1 MGKLKN
7 ILFMDVDNPNEKA
20 DGPIALRISAIV
32 MMIYLAVISVML
44 VMVHRVL
51 WIVGNLLFVLIY
63 GHLIGMTYR
72 NHTRKALIWYNVVT
86 VAAVCFNVGLIGWN
100 IGIQHFLFVLVLMDL
115 IFTCRNRWNQCA
127 VVLFLCVIRLA
138 LYFYCRMYA
147 ATIQL
152 QIFYDIFLQVFTTV
166 AVFFML
172 YLNGMM
178 LARDSQVI
186 ERKLMK
192 YNKELQRAANTD
204 MLTKLWNRLFLMQ
217 YMEKKVASPDIFLSI
232 AIGDIDFFK
241 KVNDTYGHECGDE
254 VLRTLAAVFKKEMEG
269 CGVVARWGG
278 EEFIFVFE
286 GVNGD
291 EAMVLLDHLQRVVR
305 DTVINYEGLQ
315 LKVTMTFGLVEY
327 NTKLRLDE
335 NINIADERLYIG
347 KEKGRDRIIY

>member
-44 VMVHRVL
+44 VMVHRAL

-86 VAAVCFNVGLIGWN
+86 VVAVCSNVGLIGWN
-100 IGIQHFLFVLVLMDL
+100 SGIQHFLFVLVLMDL
-115 IFTCRNRWNQCA
+115 IFTCRKRWNQCA

-147 ATIQL
+147 TTIQL

-178 LARDSQVI
+178 LARDSQII

-269 CGVVARWGG
+269 HGVVARWGG

-291 EAMVLLDHLQRVVR
+291 EAMVLLDHLQRAIR

-327 NTKLRLDE
+327 DTKLRLDE

>member
-32 MMIYLAVISVML
+32 MMIYLAVISVL
-44 VMVHRVL
+44 PVMVHRVL

-147 ATIQL
+147 TTIQL
-152 QIFYDIFLQVFTTV
+152 HIFYDIFLQVFTTV

-178 LARDSQVI
+178 LARDSQII

-217 YMEKKVASPDIFLSI
+217 YMEKKVASPDIFMSI

-269 CGVVARWGG
+269 HGVVARWGG

-327 NTKLRLDE
+327 DTKLRLDE

>member
-72 NHTRKALIWYNVVT
+72 NHTRKALTWYNVVT

-100 IGIQHFLFVLVLMDL
+100 SGIQHFLFVLVLIDL

-147 ATIQL
+147 TTIQL

-178 LARDSQVI
+178 LARDSQII

-217 YMEKKVASPDIFLSI
+217 YMEKKVASPDIFMSI

-269 CGVVARWGG
+269 HGVVARWGG

>member
-32 MMIYLAVISVML
+32 MMIYLAVISVL
-44 VMVHRVL
+44 PVMVHRVL

-147 ATIQL
+147 TTIQL

-178 LARDSQVI
+178 LARDSQII

-269 CGVVARWGG
+269 HGVVARWGG

-291 EAMVLLDHLQRVVR
+291 EAMMLLDHLQRVVR

-327 NTKLRLDE
+327 DTKLRLDE

-347 KEKGRDRIIY
+347 KEEGRDRIIY

>member
-32 MMIYLAVISVML
+32 MMIYLAVISVL
-44 VMVHRVL
+44 PVMVHRVL

-100 IGIQHFLFVLVLMDL
+100 SGIQHFLFVLVLIDL

-147 ATIQL
+147 TTIQL

-178 LARDSQVI
+178 LARDSQII

-217 YMEKKVASPDIFLSI
+217 YMEKKVASPDIFMSI

-269 CGVVARWGG
+269 YGVVARWGG

-347 KEKGRDRIIY
+347 KEEGRDRIIY

>member
-32 MMIYLAVISVML
+32 MMIYLAVISVL
-44 VMVHRVL
+44 PVMVHRVL

-72 NHTRKALIWYNVVT
+72 NHTRKALTWYNVVT

-100 IGIQHFLFVLVLMDL
+100 SGIQHFLFVLVLIDL

-147 ATIQL
+147 TTIQL

-178 LARDSQVI
+178 LARDSQII

-217 YMEKKVASPDIFLSI
+217 YMEKKVASPDIFMSI

-269 CGVVARWGG
+269 HGVVARWGG

>member
-100 IGIQHFLFVLVLMDL
+100 SGIQHFLFVLVLIDL

-147 ATIQL
+147 TTIQL

-178 LARDSQVI
+178 LARDSQII

-269 CGVVARWGG
+269 HGVVARWGG

-291 EAMVLLDHLQRVVR
+291 EAMMLLDHLQRVVR

-327 NTKLRLDE
+327 DTKLRLDE

-347 KEKGRDRIIY
+347 KEEGRDRIIY

>member
-44 VMVHRVL
+44 VMVHRAL

-86 VAAVCFNVGLIGWN
+86 VAAVCSNVGLIGWN
-100 IGIQHFLFVLVLMDL
+100 SGIQHFLFVLVLMDL

-147 ATIQL
+147 TTIQL

-178 LARDSQVI
+178 LARDSQII

-254 VLRTLAAVFKKEMEG
+254 VLRTLAAIFKKEMEG
-269 CGVVARWGG
+269 HGVVARWGG

-291 EAMVLLDHLQRVVR
+291 EAMVLLDHLQRAVR

>member
-32 MMIYLAVISVML
+32 MMIYLAVISVL
-44 VMVHRVL
+44 PVMVHRVL

-63 GHLIGMTYR
+63 GYLIGMTYR
-72 NHTRKALIWYNVVT
+72 NHTRKALTWYNVVT

-100 IGIQHFLFVLVLMDL
+100 SGIQHFLFVLVLIDL

-147 ATIQL
+147 TTIQL

-178 LARDSQVI
+178 LARDSQII

-217 YMEKKVASPDIFLSI
+217 YMEKKVASPDIFMSI

-269 CGVVARWGG
+269 HGVVARWGG

>member
-32 MMIYLAVISVML
+32 MMIYLAVISVL
-44 VMVHRVL
+44 PVMVHRVL

-86 VAAVCFNVGLIGWN
+86 VAAVCSNVGLIGWN
-100 IGIQHFLFVLVLMDL
+100 SGIQHFLFVLVLIDL
-115 IFTCRNRWNQCA
+115 IFTCRNRWKQCV

-147 ATIQL
+147 TTIQL
-152 QIFYDIFLQVFTTV
+152 QIFYDIFLQVFSTV

-178 LARDSQVI
+178 LARDSQII

-217 YMEKKVASPDIFLSI
+217 YMEKKVASPDIFMSI

-269 CGVVARWGG
+269 HGVVARWGG

>member
-32 MMIYLAVISVML
+32 MMIYLAVISVL
-44 VMVHRVL
+44 PVMVHRVL

-72 NHTRKALIWYNVVT
+72 NHTRKALTWYNVVT

-100 IGIQHFLFVLVLMDL
+100 SGIQHFLFVLVLMDL
-115 IFTCRNRWNQCA
+115 IFTHRNRWKQCA

-147 ATIQL
+147 TTIQL

-166 AVFFML
+166 TVFFML
-172 YLNGMM
+172 YLSGMM
-178 LARDSQVI
+178 LARDSQII

-192 YNKELQRAANTD
+192 YNIELQRAANTD
-204 MLTKLWNRLFLMQ
+204 MLTKLWNRHFLMQ
-217 YMEKKVASPDIFLSI
+217 YMEKKVASPDIFMSI

-269 CGVVARWGG
+269 HGVVARWGG

>member
-86 VAAVCFNVGLIGWN
+86 VAAVCSNVGVIGWN
-100 IGIQHFLFVLVLMDL
+100 SGIQHFLFVLVLMDL

-147 ATIQL
+147 TTIQL

-178 LARDSQVI
+178 LARDSQII

-269 CGVVARWGG
+269 YGVVARWGG

-291 EAMVLLDHLQRVVR
+291 EAMVLLDHLQRAVR

-347 KEKGRDRIIY
+347 KEEGRDRIIY

>member
-32 MMIYLAVISVML
+32 MMIYLAVISVL
-44 VMVHRVL
+44 PVMVHRVL

-100 IGIQHFLFVLVLMDL
+100 SGIQHFLFVLVLIDL

-127 VVLFLCVIRLA
+127 VMLFLCVIRLA

-147 ATIQL
+147 TTIQL
-152 QIFYDIFLQVFTTV
+152 QIFYDIFLQVFTTI

-178 LARDSQVI
+178 LARDSQII

-217 YMEKKVASPDIFLSI
+217 YMEKKVASPDIFMSI

-269 CGVVARWGG
+269 HGVVARWGG

>member
-32 MMIYLAVISVML
+32 MMIYLVVISVL
-44 VMVHRVL
+44 PVMVHRVL

-72 NHTRKALIWYNVVT
+72 NHTRKALTWYNVVT

-100 IGIQHFLFVLVLMDL
+100 SGIQHFLFVLVLIDL

-147 ATIQL
+147 TTIQL

-178 LARDSQVI
+178 LARDSQII

-217 YMEKKVASPDIFLSI
+217 YMEKKVASPDIFMSI

-269 CGVVARWGG
+269 HGVVARWGG

>member
-32 MMIYLAVISVML
+32 MMIYLAVISVL
-44 VMVHRVL
+44 PVMVHRVL

-86 VAAVCFNVGLIGWN
+86 VAAVCSNVGLIGWN
-100 IGIQHFLFVLVLMDL
+100 SGIQHFLFVLVLIDL

>member
-32 MMIYLAVISVML
+32 MMIYLAVISVL
-44 VMVHRVL
+44 PVMVHRVL

-72 NHTRKALIWYNVVT
+72 NHTRKALTWYNVVT

-100 IGIQHFLFVLVLMDL
+100 SGIQHFLFVLVLIDL

-147 ATIQL
+147 TTIQL

-178 LARDSQVI
+178 LARDSQII

-217 YMEKKVASPDIFLSI
+217 YMEKKVASPDIFMSI

-241 KVNDTYGHECGDE
+241 KVNYTYGHECGDE

-269 CGVVARWGG
+269 HGVVARWGG

>member
-32 MMIYLAVISVML
+32 MMIYLAVISVL
-44 VMVHRVL
+44 PVMVHRVL

-72 NHTRKALIWYNVVT
+72 NHTRKALTWYNVVT

-100 IGIQHFLFVLVLMDL
+100 SGIQHFLFVLVLIDL

-147 ATIQL
+147 TTIQL

-178 LARDSQVI
+178 LARDSQII

-217 YMEKKVASPDIFLSI
+217 YMEKKVASPDIFMSI

-269 CGVVARWGG
+269 HGVVARWGG

-335 NINIADERLYIG
+335 NINIADERLYIA

>member
-32 MMIYLAVISVML
+32 MMIYLAVISVMP

-100 IGIQHFLFVLVLMDL
+100 SGIQHFLFVLVLIDL

-147 ATIQL
+147 TTIQL

-178 LARDSQVI
+178 LARDSQII

-217 YMEKKVASPDIFLSI
+217 YMEKKVASPDIFMSI

-269 CGVVARWGG
+269 HGVVARWGG

-327 NTKLRLDE
+327 DTKLRLDE

>member
-1 MGKLKN
+1 
-7 ILFMDVDNPNEKA
+7 
-20 DGPIALRISAIV
+20 
-32 MMIYLAVISVML
+32 
-44 VMVHRVL
+44 
-51 WIVGNLLFVLIY
+51 
-63 GHLIGMTYR
+63 
-72 NHTRKALIWYNVVT
+72 
-86 VAAVCFNVGLIGWN
+86 
-100 IGIQHFLFVLVLMDL
+100 
-115 IFTCRNRWNQCA
+115 
-127 VVLFLCVIRLA
+127 
-138 LYFYCRMYA
+138 MYA
-147 ATIQL
+147 AIIQL
-152 QIFYDIFLQVFTTV
+152 QIFCDIFLQVFTTV

-178 LARDSQVI
+178 LARDSQII

-269 CGVVARWGG
+269 YGVVARWGG

-286 GVNGD
+286 GANGD
-291 EAMVLLDHLQRVVR
+291 EAMVLLDHLQRAVR

-327 NTKLRLDE
+327 DTKLRLDE

-347 KEKGRDRIIY
+347 KEEGRDRIIY

>member
-32 MMIYLAVISVML
+32 MMIYLAVISVL
-44 VMVHRVL
+44 PVMVHRVL

-86 VAAVCFNVGLIGWN
+86 VAAVCSNVGLIGWN
-100 IGIQHFLFVLVLMDL
+100 SGIQHFLFVLVLIDL

-217 YMEKKVASPDIFLSI
+217 YMEKKVASPDIFMSI

-269 CGVVARWGG
+269 HGVVARWGG

>member
-32 MMIYLAVISVML
+32 MMIYLAVISVL
-44 VMVHRVL
+44 PVMVHRVL

-72 NHTRKALIWYNVVT
+72 NHTRKALTWYNVVT

-100 IGIQHFLFVLVLMDL
+100 SGIQHFLFVLVLIDL

-138 LYFYCRMYA
+138 LYFYCRLYA
-147 ATIQL
+147 TTIQL

-178 LARDSQVI
+178 LARDSQII

-217 YMEKKVASPDIFLSI
+217 YMEKKVASPDIFMSI

-269 CGVVARWGG
+269 HGVVARWGG

>member
-1 MGKLKN
+1 MSKLKN

-32 MMIYLAVISVML
+32 MMIYLAVISVL
-44 VMVHRVL
+44 PVMVHRVL

-86 VAAVCFNVGLIGWN
+86 VAAVCSNVGLIGWN
-100 IGIQHFLFVLVLMDL
+100 SGIQHFLFVLVLIDL

-147 ATIQL
+147 TTIQL

-217 YMEKKVASPDIFLSI
+217 YMEKKVASPDIFMSI

-269 CGVVARWGG
+269 HGVVARWGG

>member
-32 MMIYLAVISVML
+32 MMIYLAVISVLL
-44 VMVHRVL
+44 VMGHRVL
-51 WIVGNLLFVLIY
+51 WMVGNLLFVLIY
-63 GHLIGMTYR
+63 GYLIGMTYR
-72 NHTRKALIWYNVVT
+72 NHTRIALIWYNVVT
-86 VAAVCFNVGLIGWN
+86 VVAVCFNVGLIGWN

-147 ATIQL
+147 TTIQL

-178 LARDSQVI
+178 LARDSQII

-269 CGVVARWGG
+269 HGVVARWGG

>member
-32 MMIYLAVISVML
+32 MMIYLAVISVL
-44 VMVHRVL
+44 PVMVHRVL

-72 NHTRKALIWYNVVT
+72 NHTRKALTWYNVVT

-100 IGIQHFLFVLVLMDL
+100 SGIQHFLFVLVLIDL

-147 ATIQL
+147 TTIQL

-178 LARDSQVI
+178 LARDSQII

-217 YMEKKVASPDIFLSI
+217 YMEKKVASPDIFMSI

-269 CGVVARWGG
+269 HGVVARWGG

-335 NINIADERLYIG
+335 NINIADERLYI
-347 KEKGRDRIIY
+347 

>member
-86 VAAVCFNVGLIGWN
+86 VAVVCSNVCLIGWN
-100 IGIQHFLFVLVLMDL
+100 SGIQHFLFVLVLIDL

-147 ATIQL
+147 TTIQL

-178 LARDSQVI
+178 LARDSQII

-217 YMEKKVASPDIFLSI
+217 YMEKKVASPDIFMSI

-269 CGVVARWGG
+269 HGVVARWGG

-291 EAMVLLDHLQRVVR
+291 EAMMLLDHLQRVVR

-327 NTKLRLDE
+327 DTKLRLDE

-347 KEKGRDRIIY
+347 KEEGRDRIIY

>member
-32 MMIYLAVISVML
+32 MMIYLAVISVL
-44 VMVHRVL
+44 PVMVHRVL

-72 NHTRKALIWYNVVT
+72 NHTRIALIWYNVVT

-100 IGIQHFLFVLVLMDL
+100 IGIQHFLFALVLMDL

-178 LARDSQVI
+178 LARDSQII

-217 YMEKKVASPDIFLSI
+217 YMEKKVASPDIFMSI

-269 CGVVARWGG
+269 HGVVARWGG

-291 EAMVLLDHLQRVVR
+291 EAMMLLDHLQRVVR

-347 KEKGRDRIIY
+347 KEEGRDRIIY

>member
-1 MGKLKN
+1 MGKRKN

-32 MMIYLAVISVML
+32 MMIYLAVISVL
-44 VMVHRVL
+44 PVMVHRVL

-72 NHTRKALIWYNVVT
+72 NHTRKALTWYNVVT

-100 IGIQHFLFVLVLMDL
+100 SGIQHFLFVLVLIDL

-147 ATIQL
+147 TTIQL

-178 LARDSQVI
+178 LARDSQII

-217 YMEKKVASPDIFLSI
+217 YMEKKVASPDIFMSI

-269 CGVVARWGG
+269 HGVVARWGG

>member
-1 MGKLKN
+1 
-7 ILFMDVDNPNEKA
+7 
-20 DGPIALRISAIV
+20 
-32 MMIYLAVISVML
+32 
-44 VMVHRVL
+44 
-51 WIVGNLLFVLIY
+51 
-63 GHLIGMTYR
+63 
-72 NHTRKALIWYNVVT
+72 
-86 VAAVCFNVGLIGWN
+86 
-100 IGIQHFLFVLVLMDL
+100 MDL

-147 ATIQL
+147 TTIQL

-178 LARDSQVI
+178 LARDSQII

-192 YNKELQRAANTD
+192 YNKELQMAANTD

-217 YMEKKVASPDIFLSI
+217 YMEKKVASPDIFMSI

-269 CGVVARWGG
+269 HGVVARWGG

>member
-32 MMIYLAVISVML
+32 MMIYLAVISVL
-44 VMVHRVL
+44 PVMVHRVL

-100 IGIQHFLFVLVLMDL
+100 SGIQHFLFVLVLIDL

-147 ATIQL
+147 TTIQL

-178 LARDSQVI
+178 LARDSQII

-217 YMEKKVASPDIFLSI
+217 YMEKKVASPDIFMSI

-269 CGVVARWGG
+269 HGVVARWGG

-291 EAMVLLDHLQRVVR
+291 EAMMLLDHLQRVVR

-327 NTKLRLDE
+327 DTKLRLDE

-347 KEKGRDRIIY
+347 KEEGRDRIIY

>member
-32 MMIYLAVISVML
+32 MMIYLAVISVL
-44 VMVHRVL
+44 PVMVHRVL

-72 NHTRKALIWYNVVT
+72 NHTRKALTWYNVVT

-100 IGIQHFLFVLVLMDL
+100 SGIQHFLFVLVLIDL

-147 ATIQL
+147 TTIQL

-178 LARDSQVI
+178 LARDSQII

-217 YMEKKVASPDIFLSI
+217 YMEKKVASPDIFMSI

-269 CGVVARWGG
+269 HGVVARWGG

-327 NTKLRLDE
+327 DTKLRLDE

>member
-1 MGKLKN
+1 M
-7 ILFMDVDNPNEKA
+7 VT
-20 DGPIALRISAIV
+20 IALAS
-32 MMIYLAVISVML
+32 L
-44 VMVHRVL
+44 
-51 WIVGNLLFVLIY
+51 
-63 GHLIGMTYR
+63 
-72 NHTRKALIWYNVVT
+72 
-86 VAAVCFNVGLIGWN
+86 LIGWN
-100 IGIQHFLFVLVLMDL
+100 SGIQHFLFVLVLIDL
-115 IFTCRNRWNQCA
+115 IFTCRNRWKQC
-127 VVLFLCVIRLA
+127 VVVMLLCVIRLA

>member
-44 VMVHRVL
+44 VMGHRVL
-51 WIVGNLLFVLIY
+51 WMVGNLLFVLIY
-63 GHLIGMTYR
+63 GYLIGMTYR
-72 NHTRKALIWYNVVT
+72 NHTRIALILYNVVT

-147 ATIQL
+147 TTIQL

-178 LARDSQVI
+178 LARDSQII

-217 YMEKKVASPDIFLSI
+217 YMEKKVASPDIFMSI

-269 CGVVARWGG
+269 HGVVARLGG

-291 EAMVLLDHLQRVVR
+291 EAMVLLDHLQRAIR

-327 NTKLRLDE
+327 DTKLRLDE

>member
-32 MMIYLAVISVML
+32 MMIYLAVISVL
-44 VMVHRVL
+44 PVMVHRVL

-72 NHTRKALIWYNVVT
+72 NHTRKALTWYNVVT

-100 IGIQHFLFVLVLMDL
+100 SGIKHFLFVLVLIDL

-147 ATIQL
+147 TTIQL

-178 LARDSQVI
+178 LARDSQII

-217 YMEKKVASPDIFLSI
+217 YMEKKVASPDIFMSI

-269 CGVVARWGG
+269 HGVVARWGG

>member
-32 MMIYLAVISVML
+32 MMIYLAVISVL
-44 VMVHRVL
+44 PVMVHRVL

-72 NHTRKALIWYNVVT
+72 NHTRKALTWYNVVT

-100 IGIQHFLFVLVLMDL
+100 SGIQHFLFVL
-115 IFTCRNRWNQCA
+115 
-127 VVLFLCVIRLA
+127 IRLA

-147 ATIQL
+147 TTIQL

-178 LARDSQVI
+178 LARDSQII

-217 YMEKKVASPDIFLSI
+217 YMEKKVASPDIFMSI

-269 CGVVARWGG
+269 HGVVARWGG